1 MARVHLNRPLVLEGA
16 ERVGDGAGGHL
27 ETWAAR
33 GTLWAEVRART
44 GRDRAGE
51 GGAVS
56 ATGFR
61 VTVRA
66 APLGAPS
73 RPQAGQRFRDG
84 TRLLRIEAVAERD
97 AGARFLTCFCEEEV
111 GL

>member
-1 MARVHLNRPLVLEGA
+1 MGRVHLNRPLVLESA
-16 ERVGDGAGGHL
+16 ERVSDGAGGHE
-27 ETWAAR
+27 ETWTAR

-84 TRLLRIEAVAERD
+84 TRILRIEAVAERD
-97 AGARFLTCFCEEEV
+97 AAARFLTCFCEEEV

>member
-1 MARVHLNRPLVLEGA
+1 MGRVHLNRPLVLEA
-16 ERVGDGAGGHL
+16 LERVSDGAGGNE
-27 ETWAAR
+27 ETWAAL
-33 GTLWAEVRART
+33 GTLWAEVQART

-73 RPQAGQRFRDG
+73 RPEAGQRFRDG
-84 TRLLRIEAVAERD
+84 TRILRIEAVAERD
-97 AGARFLTCFCEEEV
+97 AAARFLTCFCEEEV

>member
-1 MARVHLNRPLVLEGA
+1 MGRVHLNRPLVLEA
-16 ERVGDGAGGHL
+16 PERVSDGAGGHE
-27 ETWAAR
+27 ETWAAL

-66 APLGAPS
+66 APLGAAS
-73 RPQAGQRFRDG
+73 RPQASQRFRDG
-84 TRLLRIEAVAERD
+84 TRILRIEAVAERD
-97 AGARFLTCFCEEEV
+97 AAARFLTCFCEEEV